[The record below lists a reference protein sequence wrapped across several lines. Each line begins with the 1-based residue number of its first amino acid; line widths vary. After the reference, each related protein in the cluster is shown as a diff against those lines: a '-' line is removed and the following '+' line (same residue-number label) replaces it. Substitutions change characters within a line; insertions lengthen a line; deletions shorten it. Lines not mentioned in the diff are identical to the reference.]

1 MSSSNNSGATL
12 TPLSRS
18 GSIKRTPS
26 DLSKELAQRDLPEPE
41 FLRSREH
48 TEQAQRKLDAVG
60 GRLADLQQDDEPEGE
75 FNYMHA
81 HEDALDC
88 RADADIS
95 CTTTTQRL
103 SCRTAVV
110 SQRWRR
116 TPWRKHSLLSSLA
129 CRNPLPGLPR
139 APTVPQL
146 RVLRE

>member
-1 MSSSNNSGATL
+1 MSSSNNSGASL

-75 FNYMHA
+75 LTTYTRAHA
-81 HEDALDC
+81 G
-88 RADADIS
+88 RAGD
-95 CTTTTQRL
+95 RL
-103 SCRTAVV
+103 SC
-110 SQRWRR
+110 
-116 TPWRKHSLLSSLA
+116 
-129 CRNPLPGLPR
+129 
-139 APTVPQL
+139 
-146 RVLRE
+146 